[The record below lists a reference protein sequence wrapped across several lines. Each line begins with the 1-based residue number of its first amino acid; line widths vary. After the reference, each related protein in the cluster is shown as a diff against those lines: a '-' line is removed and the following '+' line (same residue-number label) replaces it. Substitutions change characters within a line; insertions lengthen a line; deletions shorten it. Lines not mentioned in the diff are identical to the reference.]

1 MAGSDAT
8 FRFHADDRDLMVAL
22 MAAARR
28 RARALGVRWQSSVSA
43 DGRGYCRMDGNSFRL
58 DMLLER
64 MRRDLPTIAEATP
77 ADRHAPAERRRLANG
92 LIDVLCRSAGSY
104 YDRYDEEGQPDYVPR
119 LRRLRTSEVVP
130 VRVLWPG
137 DKHPDLYARLAITEE
152 IMMSWALDEAAPE
165 VVLEELHTA
174 AELILMR
181 LVEKRRAPAFAELVE
196 AARADGHLEW
206 PLGMHYADDAP
217 EQIDDMADLLIS
229 LKDHRKRAKHQG
241 SDEARAWL
249 TVHFW
254 PAGVVLERLCDRL
267 QKA

>member
-1 MAGSDAT
+1 
-8 FRFHADDRDLMVAL
+8 
-22 MAAARR
+22 
-28 RARALGVRWQSSVSA
+28 VRWHSSVSV
-43 DGRGYCRMDGNSFRL
+43 DGQGYCRMDGNGFWL

-77 ADRHAPAERRRLANG
+77 ADRHTPAERRRLANG
-92 LIDVLCRSAGSY
+92 LIDVLCRSRVSY
-104 YDRYDEEGQPDYVPR
+104 YDRYDKEGQPDYVPR

-130 VRVLWPG
+130 VRALWPG

-152 IMMSWALDEAAPE
+152 ILTSWALDEVAPE

-181 LVEKRRAPAFAELVE
+181 LMEKRRAPAFAELVE
-196 AARADGHLEW
+196 EARADGHLEW
-206 PLGMHYADDAP
+206 RLGMHYADEEP
-217 EQIDDMADLLIS
+217 EQIDDMGDLLIS

-254 PAGVVLERLCDRL
+254 PAGVVLERLCNRL

>member
-1 MAGSDAT
+1 MAGFDAM

-28 RARALGVRWQSSVSA
+28 RARALGVRWHSSLSA
-43 DGRGYCRMDGNSFRL
+43 DGLGYCSMDGNTFRL

-77 ADRHAPAERRRLANG
+77 ADRHTPAERRRLANG
-92 LIDVLCRSAGSY
+92 LIDVLCRWAGSY
-104 YDRYDEEGQPDYVPR
+104 YDRYDKEGQPDYVPR
-119 LRRLRTSEVVP
+119 LRRLRMSEVVP

-137 DKHPDLYARLAITEE
+137 DKHPDLYARLAVTEE
-152 IMMSWALDEAAPE
+152 IMTSWVLDEAAPE

-181 LVEKRRAPAFAELVE
+181 LMEKRRAPAFAELVE
-196 AARADGHLEW
+196 KARADGHLEW
-206 PLGMHYADDAP
+206 PLGMHYDDQP
-217 EQIDDMADLLIS
+217 EQIDHMADLLIS

-249 TVHFW
+249 TVHLW
-254 PAGVVLERLCDRL
+254 PAGVVLEHLCNRL

>member
-1 MAGSDAT
+1 MAGFDAM
-8 FRFHADDRDLMVAL
+8 FRFHADDRNLMVAL

-28 RARALGVRWQSSVSA
+28 RARALGVRWHSSLSA
-43 DGRGYCRMDGNSFRL
+43 DGLGYCRMDGSTFRL

-77 ADRHAPAERRRLANG
+77 ADRHTPTERRHLANG
-92 LIDVLCRSAGSY
+92 LIEVLCRWAGSY
-104 YDRYDEEGQPDYVPR
+104 YDRYDKEGQPDYVPR

-137 DKHPDLYARLAITEE
+137 DKHPDLYARLAVTEE
-152 IMMSWALDEAAPE
+152 IMTSWVLDEAAPE
-165 VVLEELHTA
+165 AVLEELHTA

-181 LVEKRRAPAFAELVE
+181 LMEKRRAPAFAELVE
-196 AARADGHLEW
+196 EARADGHLEL
-206 PLGMHYADDAP
+206 PLGMHYDDEP
-217 EQIDDMADLLIS
+217 GQIDDMGDLLIS

-254 PAGVVLERLCDRL
+254 PAGVVLERLCNRL

>member
-1 MAGSDAT
+1 M
-8 FRFHADDRDLMVAL
+8 
-22 MAAARR
+22 
-28 RARALGVRWQSSVSA
+28 
-43 DGRGYCRMDGNSFRL
+43 
-58 DMLLER
+58 
-64 MRRDLPTIAEATP
+64 
-77 ADRHAPAERRRLANG
+77 
-92 LIDVLCRSAGSY
+92 LCRSRVSY
-104 YDRYDEEGQPDYVPR
+104 YDRYYEEGQPDYVPR

-152 IMMSWALDEAAPE
+152 ILTSWALDEVAPE

-181 LVEKRRAPAFAELVE
+181 LMEKRRAPAFAELVE
-196 AARADGHLEW
+196 EARADGHLEW
-206 PLGMHYADDAP
+206 RLGMHYADEEP
-217 EQIDDMADLLIS
+217 EQIDDMGDLLIS

-254 PAGVVLERLCDRL
+254 PAGVVLERLCNRL